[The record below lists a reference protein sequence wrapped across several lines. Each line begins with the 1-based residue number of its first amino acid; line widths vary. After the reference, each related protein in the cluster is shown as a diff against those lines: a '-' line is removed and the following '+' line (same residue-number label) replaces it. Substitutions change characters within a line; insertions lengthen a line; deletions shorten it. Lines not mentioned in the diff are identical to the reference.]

1 MRPNIDIPWSIHGRV
16 KDHAERTDMELT
28 EAYCDVL
35 ERGLED
41 VEHPDQS

>member
-1 MRPNIDIPWSIHGRV
+1 V